1 MCTGGDNQWRGVG
14 SGLREASNCNHL
26 PYTAV
31 TCQLKAYNTHGD
43 SNIATFTTRTSCDSE
58 DNSIMILY
66 EFIPIVLSISLKS
79 VENFQSMQSL
89 CLPISFEFEF
99 SLRGI

>member
-1 MCTGGDNQWRGVG
+1 MCTGGDNQWQGVG

-58 DNSIMILY
+58 EYFNNDILCVHSHS
-66 EFIPIVLSISLKS
+66 FVNISKK
-79 VENFQSMQSL
+79 
-89 CLPISFEFEF
+89 C
-99 SLRGI
+99 